1 MTCFPLHCYE
11 EREREILHRSEKGEK
26 EKEPC
31 EERERERE
39 RGKIQMGESVKL
51 GLCMGFRVTKSD
63 GVRETAWYARSS
75 RENDW
80 IGEKREKKRETSV

>member
-1 MTCFPLHCYE
+1 
-11 EREREILHRSEKGEK
+11 
-26 EKEPC
+26 
-31 EERERERE
+31 
-39 RGKIQMGESVKL
+39 MGESVKL

-80 IGEKREKKRETSV
+80 IGEKKEKKRETRVFDHAVGCSPIMTAASFSAPPFITA

>member
-11 EREREILHRSEKGEK
+11 EREILHKSEKGEK
-26 EKEPC
+26 ERSLAQ
-31 EERERERE
+31 RERERQ